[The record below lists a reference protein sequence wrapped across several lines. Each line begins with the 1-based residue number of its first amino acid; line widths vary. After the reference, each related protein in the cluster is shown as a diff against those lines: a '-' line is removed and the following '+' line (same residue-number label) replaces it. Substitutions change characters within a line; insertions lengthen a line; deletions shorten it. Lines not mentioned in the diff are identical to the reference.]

1 MISVDWMAGAT
12 IVSLP
17 VIIVYIIFQRQF
29 IQGLTAGAIKG

>member
-1 MISVDWMAGAT
+1 MAGAT

-29 IQGLTAGAIKG
+29 IQGLTAGALKG